1 MSTLPLHQPITTQ
14 APATHAKSST
24 RFIEPQTIY
33 AQSVAAMTA
42 LFIVGI
48 AVPTWVAMGDAG
60 FAIGL
65 ALFSAFWG
73 GPGFGVMA
81 GGARVAMQEA
91 RLEAEQWCREGG
103 DRED

>member
-1 MSTLPLHQPITTQ
+1 MSTLPITTATPIHT
-14 APATHAKSST
+14 APPTAIEAGTSPVR
-24 RFIEPQTIY
+24 RFAEPQTIY
-33 AQSVAAMTA
+33 IQSVIAMTA

-48 AVPTWVAMGDAG
+48 AVPTWIAMGDAS

-81 GGARVAMQEA
+81 GGAWIAMQEA
-91 RLEAEQWCREGG
+91 RLGL
-103 DRED
+103 DH